1 MKTKDFE
8 INDNAF
14 LRQFEATIEDNL
26 VTLEYSEQERKIF
39 LSKLTVAE
47 DLQEKGYQEIF
58 LTKIFDYLAEKEKLK
73 VVPTSKEVRKFFRK
87 NKEKYSELLPI
98 GINI

>member
-14 LRQFEATIEDNL
+14 LRQFEATIEDEL

-47 DLQEKGYQEIF
+47 NLQEKGYQEIF

>member
-8 INDNAF
+8 IKDNSF

-58 LTKIFDYLAEKEKLK
+58 LTKIFDYLAGKEKLK